1 MRIAYTKKE
10 TKNLGNYENVSVEI
24 TVEDNVDFS
33 VETRNEAFDRLSS
46 FVKLKLVEQFSTD
59 KLKANVSS
67 TKPITTYV
75 KPDPVEKVSDI
86 PTEHER
92 WSITMEEVKSF
103 ILELIKREPA
113 HRTNIKDLLARYGAT
128 KLQDIEKYRLWNFY
142 TDLKDLSKVATYNYA
157 KSKV

>member
-33 VETRNEAFDRLSS
+33 VETRDEAYERISN

-75 KPDPVEKVSDI
+75 KPDPVERVSDVI
-86 PTEHER
+86 IEN
-92 WSITMEEVKSF
+92 IKDL
-103 ILELIKREPA
+103 ILELIKNDSDNR
-113 HRTNIKDLLARYGAT
+113 IKIKELLTDYGAT
-128 KLQDIEKYRLWNFY
+128 KLQEVPKTDLVNFY
-142 TDLKDLSKVATYNYA
+142 TDLQDLPIERFI
-157 KSKV
+157 